1 VSWSSKFSQIIHIYN
16 TLESKVLD
24 GTISLSEMDSEWLD
38 VLSTYGFTLE
48 DWENEIDRRWEED
61 IEKYNSLYQK
71 LISDKTN

>member
-1 VSWSSKFSQIIHIYN
+1 MSWSSKFSQIIHIYN